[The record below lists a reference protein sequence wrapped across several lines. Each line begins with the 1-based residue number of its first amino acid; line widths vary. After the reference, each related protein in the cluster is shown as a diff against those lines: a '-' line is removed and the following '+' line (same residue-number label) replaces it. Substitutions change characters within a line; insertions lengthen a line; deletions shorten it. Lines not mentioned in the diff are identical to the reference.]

1 MHKMQKIQKKNKE
14 KNKQENNV
22 EKVGLTEEEKA
33 AKLKPYFFNS
43 KS

>member
-1 MHKMQKIQKKNKE
+1 MHKMQKNTEE
-14 KNKQENNV
+14 KQEEKQEENNV